1 MRAATSHQTP
11 DSARVSRTV
20 ENVGDPGRAVYDRHR
35 GELRLWPHLEE
46 RRMLSI
52 SPAGRL
58 RMPLIVLAVIV
69 VLYLSVTVVPAG
81 HVGVQ
86 DFFGRASDTV
96 LGPGLSLVVPGTRV
110 LKMSVQTRELKET
123 AAVPTSEGLIVNLD
137 VSLLF
142 RLRPEAA
149 SRVYKTIGLRYE
161 AVVIDPQLRSV
172 IRDVTAEYEAKF
184 LYSASREV
192 VAQNMFKHM
201 QVALNTRGIE
211 AEQVLMRAV
220 QLPPLLTTAIQEKL
234 QAEQQAQR
242 MRFVLDRERQEAERK
257 RVEAQGIADFQAI
270 VSKGISNELLKW
282 RAIEVAHDLS
292 KSPNTKVVVLGD
304 KSGLPII
311 LGEK

>member
-1 MRAATSHQTP
+1 M
-11 DSARVSRTV
+11 
-20 ENVGDPGRAVYDRHR
+20 GW
-35 GELRLWPHLEE
+35 L
-46 RRMLSI
+46 
-52 SPAGRL
+52 
-58 RMPLIVLAVIV
+58 LAVFGGFRIV
-69 VLYLSVTVVPAG
+69 ALGLGALLLLYLATTVVPAG

-86 DFFGRASDTV
+86 DFFGRVSDRV
-96 LGPGLSLVVPGTRV
+96 LAPGIALVVPGTQV
-110 LKMSVQTRELKET
+110 IKFSVQTREIKET

-149 SRVYKTIGLRYE
+149 ANVYKTIGSRFE
-161 AVVIDPQLRSV
+161 AVIIDPQLRSV

-201 QVALNTRGIE
+201 QAALAPRGVE
-211 AEQVLMRAV
+211 AEQVLLRSV

-257 RVEAQGIADFQAI
+257 RVEAQGIADFQSI
-270 VSKGISNELLKW
+270 VARGISAELLKW
-282 RAIEVAHDLS
+282 KAIEVAHELS
-292 KSPNTKVVVLGD
+292 KSPNAKVVVLGD

-311 LGEK
+311 LTDK

>member
-1 MRAATSHQTP
+1 M
-11 DSARVSRTV
+11 
-20 ENVGDPGRAVYDRHR
+20 GW
-35 GELRLWPHLEE
+35 L
-46 RRMLSI
+46 
-52 SPAGRL
+52 
-58 RMPLIVLAVIV
+58 LAMFGGFRIV
-69 VLYLSVTVVPAG
+69 VLGLGVLFVLYLATTMVPAG
-81 HVGVQ
+81 HVGIQ
-86 DFFGRASDTV
+86 DFFGRVSDRV
-96 LGPGLSLVVPGTRV
+96 LSPGLNLVVPGTRV
-110 LKMSVQTRELKET
+110 VKFSVQTREIKET

-149 SRVYKTIGLRYE
+149 ARVYKTIGSRFE
-161 AVVIDPQLRSV
+161 AVIIDPQLRSV

-201 QVALNTRGIE
+201 HAALAARGIE
-211 AEQVLMRAV
+211 AEQVLLRSV

-257 RVEAQGIADFQAI
+257 RVEAQGIADFQSI
-270 VSKGISNELLKW
+270 VARGISAELLKW
-282 RAIEVAHDLS
+282 KAIEVAHELS
-292 KSPNTKVVVLGD
+292 KSPNAKVVVLGD

-311 LGEK
+311 LTDK